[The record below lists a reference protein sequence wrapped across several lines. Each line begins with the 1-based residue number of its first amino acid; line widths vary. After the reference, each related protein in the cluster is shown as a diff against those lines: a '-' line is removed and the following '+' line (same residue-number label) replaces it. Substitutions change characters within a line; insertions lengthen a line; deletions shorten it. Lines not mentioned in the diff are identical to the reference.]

1 MPSLLKPVEK
11 KGVLSY
17 EEILKKRQK
26 MTSMKGKDNSTEPL
40 MSKDKENSL
49 STTKTQFVSNSTII
63 PLSLNLTAKLQNIT
77 TNSTTGLLATT
88 TDIGTTISVA
98 TTIFTSIITAKAT
111 NEICKNLG
119 IGKIRYV
126 SYEKMCDQDVREG

>member
-49 STTKTQFVSNSTII
+49 SATKTQFVSNSTII